1 MITFIYFYALSFS
14 IGSRE
19 DSQALPISI
28 FLLLGIFGP
37 RACPPGLGPIVNFFA
52 SIELLLNWKIRIK
65 ILDRKIFMVSTRVIV
80 ANRID
85 LKYDSCLIN
94 KSFVLLIETV
104 KKQN

>member
-52 SIELLLNWKIRIK
+52 SMELLLNIRIR
-65 ILDRKIFMVSTRVIV
+65 IVDRKIFMVSTHVIV
-80 ANRID
+80 ANRFEI
-85 LKYDSCLIN
+85 
-94 KSFVLLIETV
+94 
-104 KKQN
+104 